1 MFNGKKYASTN
12 GNQGEFM
19 METVAN
25 RKIKLNKVRTKA
37 HGKLERERERF

>member
-1 MFNGKKYASTN
+1 MFNGKKYESMN
-12 GNQGEFM
+12 GSEGEFM

-37 HGKLERERERF
+37 HGKLERKRERF